1 MGRALTIFFGLLAF
15 GLLVYV
21 CLGHQGEIQREIA
34 DNARSALVTRG
45 HEFAQVSA
53 AGQTIVLR
61 GTAESPA
68 QRLAAEQTVL
78 AVPGVEAVDNQIV
91 LLADVPLPGPDSSPM
106 VSQTSAGGEAAGG
119 EIFEASNEPPTNPS
133 PVVAPPVVESL
144 LIELNGDEQT
154 LRVAGLALQDDL
166 AEPGSIVRREAL
178 LEIVGTALPD
188 WTLSSDLEPAANVP
202 TEFDVSVKEI
212 LPALAGANRAQLEI
226 DDTQIRVDAEYGTF
240 ADRSTLEGLLTT
252 LKTSD
257 VAGSRELSWTIDS
270 PDPIPEPAPE
280 LDGCQ
285 QAFDELLAADSIK
298 FTTNL
303 ADIRPASRGLLDK
316 LVEVARDC
324 KVTIEIEGHT
334 DSRGSVETNLE
345 LSQARADRV
354 RSYLIDN
361 GVDGTRISARGL
373 GSQRPIADNNTVNG
387 RQANRRIEFR
397 VQRPE

>member
-106 VSQTSAGGEAAGG
+106 VSQTSASGEAAGG

-188 WTLSSDLEPAANVP
+188 WTLSSDLEPAANVL

>member
-1 MGRALTIFFGLLAF
+1 MIW
-15 GLLVYV
+15 
-21 CLGHQGEIQREIA
+21 
-34 DNARSALVTRG
+34 
-45 HEFAQVSA
+45 
-53 AGQTIVLR
+53 
-61 GTAESPA
+61 
-68 QRLAAEQTVL
+68 
-78 AVPGVEAVDNQIV
+78 
-91 LLADVPLPGPDSSPM
+91 
-106 VSQTSAGGEAAGG
+106 
-119 EIFEASNEPPTNPS
+119 
-133 PVVAPPVVESL
+133 
-144 LIELNGDEQT
+144 LN
-154 LRVAGLALQDDL
+154 R
-166 AEPGSIVRREAL
+166 GSIVRREAL

-188 WTLSSDLEPAANVP
+188 WTLSSDLEPAANVL

>member
-188 WTLSSDLEPAANVP
+188 WTLSSDLEPAANVL

-252 LKTSD
+252 LKTSE

>member
-188 WTLSSDLEPAANVP
+188 WTLSSDLEPAANVL

-226 DDTQIRVDAEYGTF
+226 DDTQIRVDAESGTF